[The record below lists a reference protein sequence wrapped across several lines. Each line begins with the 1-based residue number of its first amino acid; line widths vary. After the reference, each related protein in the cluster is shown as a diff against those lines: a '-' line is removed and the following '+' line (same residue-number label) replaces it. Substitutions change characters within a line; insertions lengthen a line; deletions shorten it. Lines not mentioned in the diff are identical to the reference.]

1 MRIFNRRRVAA
12 MLAFAA
18 ASASL
23 GGAAQAVLND
33 LDVNVSDVIDDL
45 SVSALSDIANDLHLL
60 ACDQTNVISNDGEAN
75 RQENT
80 QTNRCSI
87 SVVKLKDT
95 LNDLSIDDLLAN
107 GVNVLSEGN

>member
-1 MRIFNRRRVAA
+1 MRMFNRRRVAV

-33 LDVNVSDVIDDL
+33 LDVDVTDVIEDL

-60 ACDQTNVISNDGEAN
+60 SCDQANVISNEGDAN
-75 RQENT
+75 RQENE

-87 SVVKLKDT
+87 SVVKLKDV
-95 LNDLSIDDLLAN
+95 LNDLAIEELLA
-107 GVNVLSEGN
+107 GGLNVLTEGS